1 MFARHP
7 AIAALIIAP
16 ALALPMPMLAQP
28 ASAQPASTRAAS
40 AQAIQNLG
48 EIDVLVAATM
58 GAEVGQP
65 GGARAPVDR
74 RLKLKACPVALEIT
88 GPEMGAAAVR
98 CPTLGWRIRVPLDLS
113 ADRAATAAVR
123 ASQQRGYGAGAAPGQ
138 ANGQEGVK
146 RGEPILLTVDRPTFS
161 LSRVMIADKDGRV
174 GEVIPVRD
182 EPRGKPIFVRI
193 VEPGR
198 ATILGN

>member
-1 MFARHP
+1 MFAPRT
-7 AIAALIIAP
+7 ALAALLVVPVFAAP
-16 ALALPMPMLAQP
+16 LP
-28 ASAQPASTRAAS
+28 ASAQAM
-40 AQAIQNLG
+40 QNLG

-58 GAEVGQP
+58 GAEAGQP
-65 GGARAPVDR
+65 GGARALVDR
-74 RLKLKACPVALEIT
+74 RLKLKACPDALEIT
-88 GPEMGAAAVR
+88 GPDMGAAAVR
-98 CPTLGWRIRVPLDLS
+98 CPSLGWRIRVPLDLS
-113 ADRAATAAVR
+113 AAAGQAATSR
-123 ASQQRGYGAGAAPGQ
+123 APQQRAIAGAGEAAI
-138 ANGQEGVK
+138 K

-174 GEVIPVRD
+174 GEVISVRD

>member
-1 MFARHP
+1 MFAP
-7 AIAALIIAP
+7 KSALAALALIP
-16 ALALPMPMLAQP
+16 ALAISASATAQP
-28 ASAQPASTRAAS
+28 QTPGM
-40 AQAIQNLG
+40 QNLG

-65 GGARAPVDR
+65 GGARALVDR

-88 GPEMGAAAVR
+88 GPDMGAAAVR
-98 CPTLGWRIRVPLDLS
+98 CPTLGWRIRVPLDLAAEPAQAS
-113 ADRAATAAVR
+113 ASRPPL
-123 ASQQRGYGAGAAPGQ
+123 QRGAAGL
-138 ANGQEGVK
+138 GQEGIK
-146 RGEPILLTVDRPTFS
+146 RGEPILLTVERPSFS

-193 VEPGR
+193 IEPGR

>member
-1 MFARHP
+1 MPVRKAS
-7 AIAALIIAP
+7 
-16 ALALPMPMLAQP
+16 LAFSLVLPLLASP
-28 ASAQPASTRAAS
+28 ASAQ
-40 AQAIQNLG
+40 AQAIQDLN

-58 GAEVGQP
+58 GAGIGEP

-88 GPEMGAAAVR
+88 GPDLGAAAVR
-98 CPTLGWRIRVPLDLS
+98 CPALGWRIRVPLDL
-113 ADRAATAAVR
+113 AAEREQAVAAR
-123 ASQQRGYGAGAAPGQ
+123 PGQPRAAPGQ
-138 ANGQEGVK
+138 GAEGVK
-146 RGEPILLTVDRPTFS
+146 RGEPILLTVDRPMFS

-182 EPRGKPIFVRI
+182 DPKGKPIFVRI

-198 ATILGN
+198 ATILSN

>member
-1 MFARHP
+1 MFAP
-7 AIAALIIAP
+7 KTALAALLVTPVFAVSAP
-16 ALALPMPMLAQP
+16 AN
-28 ASAQPASTRAAS
+28 
-40 AQAIQNLG
+40 AQAMQNLG

-65 GGARAPVDR
+65 GGARALVDR

-88 GPEMGAAAVR
+88 GPDMGAAAVR
-98 CPTLGWRIRVPLDLS
+98 CPTLGWRIRVPLDL
-113 ADRAATAAVR
+113 AAEPSR
-123 ASQQRGYGAGAAPGQ
+123 ASTAYGTQQRNPAGAGEAAI
-138 ANGQEGVK
+138 K

-174 GEVIPVRD
+174 GEVISVRD

>member
-1 MFARHP
+1 MFAP
-7 AIAALIIAP
+7 QSTLAAVLMVSAF
-16 ALALPMPMLAQP
+16 ALPPLAMTQP
-28 ASAQPASTRAAS
+28 AM
-40 AQAIQNLG
+40 AQAMQNLA
-48 EIDVLVAATM
+48 EIDILVAATM
-58 GAEVGQP
+58 GADIGEP
-65 GGARAPVDR
+65 GGARSQVDR

-88 GPEMGAAAVR
+88 GPDMNAAAVR
-98 CPTLGWRIRVPLDLS
+98 CPTLGWRIRVPLDLTGS
-113 ADRAATAAVR
+113 PAQAV
-123 ASQQRGYGAGAAPGQ
+123 ASRSTGQRPASGLGE
-138 ANGQEGVK
+138 EGIK
-146 RGEPILLTVDRPTFS
+146 RGEPILLTVDRPMFS

>member
-1 MFARHP
+1 MFASKT
-7 AIAALIIAP
+7 ALAALLAIP
-16 ALALPMPMLAQP
+16 ALAVSLPAN
-28 ASAQPASTRAAS
+28 

-48 EIDVLVAATM
+48 EIDILVAATM

-65 GGARAPVDR
+65 GGARALVDR

-88 GPEMGAAAVR
+88 GPDMGAAAVR

-113 ADRAATAAVR
+113 AEPR
-123 ASQQRGYGAGAAPGQ
+123 QAGASRSLHQRSSGGA
-138 ANGQEGVK
+138 AEDAVK
-146 RGEPILLTVDRPTFS
+146 RGEPILLTVDRPSFS

-193 VEPGR
+193 IEPGR